1 MAAVIAGC
9 WAYCL
14 VVAPLLSERSY
25 GEVVAEKSKDIG
37 LGFTLAA
44 LLIGVMWL
52 FVARENRPN
61 DLHFE
66 LLPSDWTEKSGTDR
80 WGVAYSG

>member
-1 MAAVIAGC
+1 MSNFHKSQTIVRSMAAVIAGC

-14 VVAPLLSERSY
+14 VVAPLLSGTELRRSCGRKVQRY
-25 GEVVAEKSKDIG
+25 G

-52 FVARENRPN
+52 FVVRR
-61 DLHFE
+61 
-66 LLPSDWTEKSGTDR
+66 KS
-80 WGVAYSG
+80 AE

>member
-1 MAAVIAGC
+1 MSNFYKSQTIVRSMAAVIAGC

-37 LGFTLAA
+37 LGFTLAV

-52 FVARENRPN
+52 FVARR
-61 DLHFE
+61 
-66 LLPSDWTEKSGTDR
+66 KS
-80 WGVAYSG
+80 AE